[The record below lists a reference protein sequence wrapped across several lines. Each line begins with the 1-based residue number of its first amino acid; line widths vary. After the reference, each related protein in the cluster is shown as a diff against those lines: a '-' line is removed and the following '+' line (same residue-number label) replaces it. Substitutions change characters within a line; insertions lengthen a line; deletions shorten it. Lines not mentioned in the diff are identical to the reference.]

1 MGFGDHAYEIWISCA
16 SFYGQNV
23 IKPRAVPWSSQ
34 THHLGN

>member
-16 SFYGQNV
+16 SHGQNV
-23 IKPRAVPWSSQ
+23 IRPRVVPWSSE